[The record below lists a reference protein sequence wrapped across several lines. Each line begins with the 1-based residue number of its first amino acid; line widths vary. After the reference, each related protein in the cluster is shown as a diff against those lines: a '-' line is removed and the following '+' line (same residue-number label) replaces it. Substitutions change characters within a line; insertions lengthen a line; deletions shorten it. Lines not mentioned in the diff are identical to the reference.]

1 MVRCG
6 STSRIE
12 PCRCGTPWTDGA
24 TAKWFATRVWLG
36 TSEKT
41 RFWPLRSGPDH
52 CPYMYVCMFRPP
64 TDPYRHTRYGGSRAL
79 LPPRITLGRPC
90 FRTRQRVGASDLLR
104 SRQAHAM
111 ASHARHCSRG
121 LRYRSRYCRSPHD
134 HRVWGCL
141 SACAR
146 MTHSCQ
152 LPMRKQARR
161 HCFHP
166 HMAWDARC
174 QDEHRLTS
182 HRSELPRCRCL
193 YRPTARD
200 LT

>member
-1 MVRCG
+1 MARTHVR
-6 STSRIE
+6 E
-12 PCRCGTPWTDGA
+12 
-24 TAKWFATRVWLG
+24 TRRRPGRVLYPFILY
-36 TSEKT
+36 SCII
-41 RFWPLRSGPDH
+41 SV
-52 CPYMYVCMFRPP
+52 CMYVCLDRLRTH
-64 TDPYRHTRYGGSRAL
+64 TDTHDTAAAGPSSRRASRWVDL
-79 LPPRITLGRPC
+79 AFARVSVLV
-90 FRTRQRVGASDLLR
+90 RQICCA
-104 SRQAHAM
+104 RQAHAM
-111 ASHARHCSRG
+111 ASRARHCSRG
-121 LRYRSRYCRSPHD
+121 SHYRSRYCRSPHD